1 MNIPVSLR
9 VEVSQGSS
17 GNSLVAV
24 MSLLNPDGTVLD
36 SSESYNLAPG
46 TILEFGPFSIGVNH
60 EGTFH
65 SEGNQAEKTP
75 VQPPSTAGLSKG
87 QLPGKAGR

>member
-24 MSLLNPDGTVLD
+24 LSLINPDGTVLD

-46 TILEFGPFSIGVNH
+46 TVIEFGPFNIGVSH

-65 SEGNQAEKTP
+65 SEGNPAEKTAP
-75 VQPPSTAGLSKG
+75 TPQSTAGLSKG
-87 QLPGKAGR
+87 QLPRK